1 METRIPDNDKELFS
15 RIENGDKTAFIE
27 IFKKY
32 VPQITPFI
40 SGITKSDMVSDE
52 IIQDI
57 FMRLW
62 FNREKLSVVTD
73 ARSWIFR
80 IAASVCYN
88 FLQQTVADGRVVNRI
103 RYESHYKNGE
113 IVETVKS
120 YTLVNDIRHGVQQLT
135 PEQKT
140 VYRLSRENGLSV
152 PDIADQLS
160 VSPNEVRSLLN
171 SSQEDILDFLQGKGH
186 TLVIL
191 LALSSNLVT
200 W

>member
-1 METRIPDNDKELFS
+1 METRTPDDDKELFS
-15 RIENGDKTAFIE
+15 RIANGDKAAFAQ

-32 VPQITPFI
+32 VPQLIPFI
-40 SGITKSDMVSDE
+40 SGITKSETISDE
-52 IIQDI
+52 IIQDV

-80 IAASVCYN
+80 IAAGVCYN
-88 FLQQTVADGRVVNRI
+88 FLQQTIVDNRVINKI
-103 RYESHYKNGE
+103 RHESHYKNGE

-140 VYRLSRENGLSV
+140 VYRLSKENGLTV

-160 VSPNEVRSLLN
+160 VSPNYVRSLLN
-171 SSQEDILDFLQGKGH
+171 SSQEDILDYLQGKGH
-186 TLVIL
+186 TLSIL
-191 LALSSNLVT
+191 LASSLYLFT
-200 W
+200 